1 MSARKNHIQK
11 FFNSLS
17 FSNLSLVDEFYA
29 PDAEFSDPIVRIK
42 GRAKITEYYQGLYQ
56 NVESIRFE
64 FSSLIEEGDTCAA
77 VWTMYLKARK
87 LKGGDEIALAG
98 VSHFLFSPGSL
109 LVDYHRD
116 YFDMGAFVY
125 EHIPLL
131 GSAIRAIKRRLH
143 S

>member
-1 MSARKNHIQK
+1 MSARKDHIKK

-17 FSNLSLVDEFYA
+17 VSNLALVNEFYA
-29 PDAEFSDPIVRIK
+29 SEAEFNDPIVHIK
-42 GRAKITEYYQGLYQ
+42 GRAKIAEYYRGLYQ
-56 NVESIRFE
+56 NVESIRFD
-64 FSSLIEEGDTCAA
+64 FPSLVEEGETCTA
-77 VWTMYLKARK
+77 VWTMYLKARS
-87 LKGGDEIALAG
+87 LNGGNEIALPG
-98 VSHFLFSPGSL
+98 VSHIIFAPGSL

-116 YFDMGAFVY
+116 YFDMGAFIY